1 MNNIHRVVED
11 AKGSKPSATALNKA
25 FSAYQSEQRER
36 LKTLVAL
43 SNAFAKITTYATPL
57 HKFLAEWIMPY
68 GSDKTVADQ
77 IGWYVA
83 RAPKLNFLPSSLD
96 HVTTRMKWG
105 GGEAQ
110 TEEERLRPAP
120 AQRDAKRE
128 EIAQYKSIL
137 DELDGLK
144 TTDGIT
150 SSG

>member
-1 MNNIHRVVED
+1 MD

-57 HKFLAEWIMPY
+57 HKFLAEWIMPF

-83 RAPKLNFLPSSLD
+83 RAPKLNFLPSALD
-96 HVTTRMKWG
+96 SVPTRMKWG
-105 GGEAQ
+105 GADVQ
-110 TEEERLRPAP
+110 TEEQIVQPKP
-120 AQRDAKRE
+120 SKGSQRDGE
-128 EIAQYKSIL
+128 SDEIAQYKSIL
-137 DELDGLK
+137 DELAGLK
-144 TTDGIT
+144 TSDGIT
-150 SSG
+150 SRG